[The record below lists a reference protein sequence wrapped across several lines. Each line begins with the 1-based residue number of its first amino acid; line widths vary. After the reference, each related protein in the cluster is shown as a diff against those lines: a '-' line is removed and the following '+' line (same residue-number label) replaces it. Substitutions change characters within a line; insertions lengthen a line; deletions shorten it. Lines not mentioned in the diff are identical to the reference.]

1 MKKLPLE
8 LKPDII
14 EHHREAMINWS
25 IQTQALKE
33 KSRSNMIMVLGGV
46 LLGSYLY
53 MQDTIPYYVAL
64 FGVALILVGMYFYA
78 SSANKAKFAFKSY
91 ALREAWLNNKAQLI
105 INPSTGKVKVKGEN
119 HFFDIADHDNWS

>member
-1 MKKLPLE
+1 
-8 LKPDII
+8 
-14 EHHREAMINWS
+14 MINWS
-25 IQTQALKE
+25 IQSQALKE

-53 MQDTIPYYVAL
+53 LQDTIPFYVAL

-105 INPSTGKVKVKGEN
+105 INPSTG
-119 HFFDIADHDNWS
+119 